1 MQKCSVEYQYPD
13 RFIKLTRVNF
23 VEKIGCILCVLY
35 KTSVILGIYPYHRS
49 MSTKP
54 TFNIL
59 ILGASYGSL
68 IAIKCLAAGH
78 HVVMTCRSA
87 TASLINS
94 DGIRV
99 RLPIKG
105 RHDVG
110 VNGLLEVSSKDL
122 AGRLTACTPQQ
133 VTDLS
138 AFDLVVLAMQEPQYR
153 QEGIRELMQQI
164 ALAKLPCMPIMN
176 MPPLPYLARLVTQN
190 NLSKV
195 KIDLNHFR
203 CAYAQAELW
212 DAFDPAC
219 MTLSSPDPQAFRPVD
234 EPVNV
239 LQVALPTNF
248 KVARFD
254 SAAHTAILQQLEAD
268 IEAYRY
274 KLNGESLELP
284 VKLKVFDSLFAPL
297 AKWSML
303 LTGNY
308 RCIQAEGMRPIK
320 EAVLGQTPADLAQSK
335 DVYEWVAKLCEKMGA
350 SPDDLVPF
358 DKYAAAADGL
368 AKPSSAARALAAGA
382 THIERV
388 DLVVQ
393 AFAAQLGLRHP
404 SVEQTVGVV
413 NDWLAKNRAV

>member
-1 MQKCSVEYQYPD
+1 MNNKS
-13 RFIKLTRVNF
+13 
-23 VEKIGCILCVLY
+23 
-35 KTSVILGIYPYHRS
+35 
-49 MSTKP
+49 

-68 IAIKCLAAGH
+68 FAIKCLAAGH
-78 HVVMTCRSA
+78 HVTMTCRTA
-87 TASLINS
+87 TANLINS
-94 DGIRV
+94 EGIRV

-105 RHDVG
+105 RSDVG

-122 AGRLTACTPQQ
+122 LGRLTACTPQQ

-138 AFDLVVLAMQEPQYR
+138 AFSLVVLAMQEPQYR
-153 QEGIRELMQQI
+153 QEGVRELMQQI
-164 ALAKLPCMPIMN
+164 AVAKLPCMPIMN
-176 MPPLPYLARLVTQN
+176 MPPLPYLARLIVQDHLRKL
-190 NLSKV
+190 NL
-195 KIDLNHFR
+195 DLNHFR
-203 CAYAQAELW
+203 CAYAQPEVW

-254 SAAHTAILQQLEAD
+254 SAGHTAILQQLETD
-268 IEAYRY
+268 IEAVRY
-274 KLNGESLELP
+274 MLNGESFELP
-284 VKLKVFDSLFAPL
+284 VKLKVFDSLFVPL

-308 RCIQAEGMRPIK
+308 RCIQADHMRPIK
-320 EAVLGQTPADLAQSK
+320 DAVLGDIAQSQ
-335 DVYEWVAKLCEKMGA
+335 DIYDWVAKLCEKMGA

-393 AFAAQLGLRHP
+393 TFAAQLGLRHP
-404 SVEQTVGVV
+404 SVDQTVGVV

>member
-1 MQKCSVEYQYPD
+1 
-13 RFIKLTRVNF
+13 
-23 VEKIGCILCVLY
+23 
-35 KTSVILGIYPYHRS
+35 
-49 MSTKP
+49 
-54 TFNIL
+54 
-59 ILGASYGSL
+59 
-68 IAIKCLAAGH
+68 
-78 HVVMTCRSA
+78 MTCRSV
-87 TASLINS
+87 TANLINS
-94 DGIRV
+94 EGIRV

-105 RHDVG
+105 RRDVG
-110 VNGLLEVSSKDL
+110 MNGLLEVGSKDL
-122 AGRLTACTPQQ
+122 PGRLTACTPQQ

-153 QEGIRELMQQI
+153 QEGIRELMQKI

-176 MPPLPYLARLVTQN
+176 MPPLPYLARLIAQPH
-190 NLSKV
+190 LSKV
-195 KIDLNHFR
+195 NIDLNHFR
-203 CAYAQAELW
+203 NAYAQPEVW
-212 DAFDPAC
+212 DAFDPTC

-248 KVARFD
+248 KVARFE

-268 IEAYRY
+268 IEAVRY
-274 KLNGESLELP
+274 TLNGEALELP
-284 VKLKVFDSLFAPL
+284 VKLKVFDSLFVPL

-308 RCIQAEGMRPIK
+308 RCIQADQMRPIK
-320 EAVLGQTPADLAQSK
+320 DAVLGNMAQSQ
-335 DVYEWVAKLCEKMGA
+335 DIYDWVAKLCEKMGA

-393 AFAAQLGLRHP
+393 TFAAQLGLRHS
-404 SVEQTVGVV
+404 SVDQTVSVV
-413 NDWLAKNRAV
+413 NDWLANNRAVEAETPLSV

>member
-1 MQKCSVEYQYPD
+1 MTDKS
-13 RFIKLTRVNF
+13 
-23 VEKIGCILCVLY
+23 
-35 KTSVILGIYPYHRS
+35 
-49 MSTKP
+49 

-68 IAIKCLAAGH
+68 LAIKCLAAGH
-78 HVVMTCRSA
+78 NVTMTCRTA
-87 TASLINS
+87 TAHLINAE
-94 DGIRV
+94 GIRV

-105 RHDVG
+105 RRDVG
-110 VNGLLEVSSKDL
+110 VNGLLEISSKAL
-122 AGRLTACTPQQ
+122 SGRLTACIPQQ
-133 VTDLS
+133 VTDLA

-153 QEGIRELMQQI
+153 QDGINELMQQI

-176 MPPLPYLARLVTQN
+176 MPPLPYLARLVAQDNLSTVN
-190 NLSKV
+190 INLSK
-195 KIDLNHFR
+195 FR
-203 CAYAQAELW
+203 SAYAQAEVW

-248 KVARFD
+248 KVARFESD
-254 SAAHTAILQQLEAD
+254 KHTQILQQLEND
-268 IEAYRY
+268 IEAVRY
-274 KLNGESLELP
+274 MHNGEALELP
-284 VKLKVFDSLFAPL
+284 VKLKVFDSLFVPL

-320 EAVLGQTPADLAQSK
+320 DAVLGNMTESK
-335 DVYEWVAKLCEKMGA
+335 DIYDWVAELCMKMGA
-350 SPDDLVPF
+350 SPADLVPF
-358 DKYAAAADGL
+358 EKYVAAADGL

-388 DLVVQ
+388 DMIVQ
-393 AFAAQLGLRHP
+393 TFAAQLGLQHAN
-404 SVEQTVGVV
+404 VDQTVSVV
-413 NDWLAKNRAV
+413 NGWLAKNRAA

>member
-1 MQKCSVEYQYPD
+1 MS
-13 RFIKLTRVNF
+13 N
-23 VEKIGCILCVLY
+23 
-35 KTSVILGIYPYHRS
+35 KTS
-49 MSTKP
+49 
-54 TFNIL
+54 FNIL

-68 IAIKCLAAGH
+68 LAIKCLAAGH
-78 HVVMTCRSA
+78 NVTMTCRTA
-87 TASLINS
+87 TADLINS

-105 RHDVG
+105 RRDVG

-122 AGRLTACTPQQ
+122 KGQLTACTPQQ
-133 VTDLS
+133 VTDLAS
-138 AFDLVVLAMQEPQYR
+138 FDLVVLAMQEPQYR
-153 QEGIRELMQQI
+153 QDGIRELMQQI

-176 MPPLPYLARLVTQN
+176 MPPLPYLARLLKQN
-190 NLSKV
+190 SLNKV
-195 KIDLNHFR
+195 AIDLNNFR
-203 CAYAQAELW
+203 SAYAQADVW

-219 MTLSSPDPQAFRPVD
+219 MTLSSPDPQAFRPLD

-248 KVARFD
+248 KVARFE
-254 SAAHTAILQQLEAD
+254 SAKHTQILQQLEED
-268 IEAYRY
+268 IEAVRY
-274 KLNGESLELP
+274 THNGEALELP
-284 VKLKVFDSLFAPL
+284 VKLKVFDSLFVPL

-308 RCIQAEGMRPIK
+308 RCIQADCMRPIK
-320 EAVLGQTPADLAQSK
+320 DAVLGDMAQSK
-335 DVYEWVAKLCEKMGA
+335 DIYEWVAELCVKMGA

-388 DLVVQ
+388 DMIVQ
-393 AFAAQLGLRHP
+393 TFAAQLGMQNA
-404 SVEQTVGVV
+404 SIDQTVSVV
-413 NDWLAKNRAV
+413 NGWLAKNRAA

>member
-1 MQKCSVEYQYPD
+1 M
-13 RFIKLTRVNF
+13 NN
-23 VEKIGCILCVLY
+23 
-35 KTSVILGIYPYHRS
+35 
-49 MSTKP
+49 KP
-54 TFNIL
+54 TFTIL

-68 IAIKCLAAGH
+68 LAIKCLAAGH
-78 HVVMTCRSA
+78 HVTMTCRSA
-87 TASLINS
+87 TAELFNS
-94 DGIRV
+94 EGIRV

-105 RHDVG
+105 RPDVG

-153 QEGIRELMQQI
+153 QDGIRELMQHI

-176 MPPLPYLARLVTQN
+176 MPPLPYLARLIAQTH
-190 NLSKV
+190 LSKAN
-195 KIDLNHFR
+195 IDLNNFR
-203 CAYAQAELW
+203 SAYAQAEVW

-254 SAAHTAILQQLEAD
+254 SAEHTAILQQLEAD
-268 IEAYRY
+268 IEAVRY
-274 KLNGESLELP
+274 MVNGESLELP
-284 VKLKVFDSLFAPL
+284 VKLKVFDSLFVPL

-303 LTGNY
+303 MTGNY
-308 RCIQAEGMRPIK
+308 RCIQAQGMRPIK
-320 EAVLGQTPADLAQSK
+320 EAVLGDMAQSK
-335 DVYEWVAKLCEKMGA
+335 EIYEWVDQLSEKMGA
-350 SPDDLVPF
+350 SSHDLVPF
-358 DKYAAAADGL
+358 EKYAAAADGL

-393 AFAAQLGLRHP
+393 TFAAQLGLHHAG
-404 SVEQTVGVV
+404 VDQTVSVV
-413 NDWLAKNRAV
+413 NDWLAKNRAASSTV